1 MNTLEIDKKI
11 IRVSDILEQIEK
23 LNKMIDFHLNQSGED
38 SMRRQYEH
46 MRQQFVEELDDLLK
60 SFQLTVQ
67 PIDKAA

>member
-1 MNTLEIDKKI
+1 M
-11 IRVSDILEQIEK
+11 SDILEQIEK